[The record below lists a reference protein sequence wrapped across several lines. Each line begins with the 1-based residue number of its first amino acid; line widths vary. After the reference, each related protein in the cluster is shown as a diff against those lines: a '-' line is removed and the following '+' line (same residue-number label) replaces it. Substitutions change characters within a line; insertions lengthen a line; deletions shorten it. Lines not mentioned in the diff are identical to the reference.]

1 MYTRVNC
8 KRRGQSE
15 RLKEGRDWLCLSGE
29 DQVSDKLAGKGPGL
43 TRLEEETPTPQIPIL
58 EVLIG
63 TQEPTLLASIPGD
76 KEAGHP

>member
-1 MYTRVNC
+1 MYIPVNC
-8 KRRGQSE
+8 MRRGQSE

-63 TQEPTLLASIPGD
+63 TQEPTLPASIPGD